1 MQCLELKK
9 IEGKKELGMKC
20 LQSLEKDLDQE
31 YDAAAKLISEA
42 SKQLSVALSK
52 LGKVTIAT
60 ALIDSANKKM
70 AAVQEKKETLSL
82 KWKQVHKR
90 KDAIVKNL
98 KKSSSSKDMT

>member
-31 YDAAAKLISEA
+31 YDATAKLISEA

-52 LGKVTIAT
+52 LGEVTIAT

-82 KWKQVHKR
+82 K
-90 KDAIVKNL
+90 
-98 KKSSSSKDMT
+98 